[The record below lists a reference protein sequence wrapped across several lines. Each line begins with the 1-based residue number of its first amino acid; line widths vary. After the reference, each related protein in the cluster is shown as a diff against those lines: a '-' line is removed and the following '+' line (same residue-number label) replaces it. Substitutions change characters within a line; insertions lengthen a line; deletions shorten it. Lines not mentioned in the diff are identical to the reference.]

1 MIRVA
6 LHAVAGPR
14 GGPRTYA
21 VALALALAERRD
33 LDLVVLT
40 DRPEVFGA
48 IPTVRLTGPRP
59 FVDQVV
65 VPRLLKRLRPDVY
78 HNTKNVL
85 PLLSPRRSV
94 VTVHDL
100 ACWHFPET
108 FSLPARLYLRAH
120 TLHAVRRATRVIT
133 VSEHA
138 RRDLVATLGAPEA
151 KLRVVHHGVDD
162 AFRAPA
168 PLPRVDLPGRYVL
181 SVGTIQARKNLDVLV
196 RAVGRLRDREG
207 IDVTLA
213 IAGRRGWKTRAFD
226 EACRATPVR
235 LLGAVPDE
243 ALPALYA
250 GAAAFVQPSSYE
262 GFGLTAVE
270 AMASGA
276 PVVVADAG
284 SLPEVVGEAALLV
297 PPRDEA
303 ALADALKQL
312 LDRDGPARALREAG
326 RARARRFT
334 WEASAAAHA
343 AVYEEAAAC

>member
-21 VALALALAERRD
+21 VALARALARRRE

-40 DRPEVFGA
+40 DRPEVFQE
-48 IPTVRLTGPRP
+48 IPCVRLKGPRP
-59 FVDQVV
+59 FVDQFV
-65 VPRLLKRLRPDVY
+65 VPRLLQRLVPDVY
-78 HNTKNVL
+78 HNTKNAL
-85 PLLSPRRSV
+85 PLFAPRRSV

-120 TLHAVRRATRVIT
+120 TRHAVRRATRVIA
-133 VSEHA
+133 VSDHA
-138 RRDLVATLGAPEA
+138 RRDLVATLGAPEQ
-151 KLRVVHHGVDD
+151 KLRVIHHGVDE

-168 PLPRVDLPGRYVL
+168 PLPRLDLPGPYVL
-181 SVGTIQARKNLDVLV
+181 SVGTIQARKNLEVLV
-196 RAVGRLRDREG
+196 RAVALLRRRDG
-207 IDVTLA
+207 IEVTLA

-226 EACRATPVR
+226 EACRDTPVR

-262 GFGLTAVE
+262 GFGLTAAE

-276 PVVVADAG
+276 PVVAADAG
-284 SLPEVVGEAALLV
+284 SLPEVVGDAALLV
-297 PPRDEA
+297 PPRNAE
-303 ALADALKQL
+303 ALAAALKQL

-343 AVYEEAAAC
+343 AVYAEAASC